1 MVLIPDRFQIRER
14 DAAITTR
21 AQSSLES
28 FQTTGNHTKFPVL
41 NMFVE
46 ANGYTR
52 IYTHIKAVLKVDGSF
67 LFSLLKDKN
76 KNNQKAFRSTGSD
89 NNNI

>member
-1 MVLIPDRFQIRER
+1 MVSIPDRFQIPER

-41 NMFVE
+41 YIKVDE
-46 ANGYTR
+46 TCLLKQTD
-52 IYTHIKAVLKVDGSF
+52 IHVYTHI
-67 LFSLLKDKN
+67 
-76 KNNQKAFRSTGSD
+76 
-89 NNNI
+89 

>member
-1 MVLIPDRFQIRER
+1 MVLIPDRFQIPER

-41 NMFVE
+41 YIKVDE
-46 ANGYTR
+46 TCLLKQTDILY
-52 IYTHIKAVLKVDGSF
+52 IYTHIKAILKVDGSF

-76 KNNQKAFRSTGSD
+76 KNN
-89 NNNI
+89 

>member
-1 MVLIPDRFQIRER
+1 MVSIPDRFQIPER

-41 NMFVE
+41 
-46 ANGYTR
+46 Y
-52 IYTHIKAVLKVDGSF
+52 IKVDETC
-67 LFSLLKDKN
+67 LLKQTDIYMYIHTYKSYI
-76 KNNQKAFRSTGSD
+76 KSRWFIFILSIKR
-89 NNNI
+89 